1 MAVHSLRL
9 YRIVSVLGPILLL
22 GTGLFQIACGGLKKV
37 EGKGTDAAV
46 AASAN
51 PSLFTVPQEQLPHLR
66 IVPVRRTSW
75 VVSVRT
81 TGTVDWDAD
90 HTTQAITQSWNNM
103 YFTKNPKYNCANT
116 GSARCAGPR

>member
-9 YRIVSVLGPILLL
+9 YRIVSVLGTILLL

-37 EGKGTDAAV
+37 EGKGADV
-46 AASAN
+46 AAAAN
-51 PSLFTVPQEQLPHLR
+51 PALFTVPQEQLPHLR

-81 TGTVDWDAD
+81 TGTLG
-90 HTTQAITQSWNNM
+90 
-103 YFTKNPKYNCANT
+103 
-116 GSARCAGPR
+116 GSRASGPTWHKRQQ